1 VKISSDY
8 KDLLR
13 SLNAAGV
20 RYLVVGG
27 YAVMIYTEPSFTK
40 DLDIWTD
47 PTLENAQALF
57 RALSE
62 FGAPLKGISPRDF
75 TEPEIFYQMGVEPV
89 RVDVLTSLPDTLSI
103 GAAAGRAVAGFIP
116 AAHTLKSHRRQPE
129 VFPGRRASVSAWLCR
144 YSPGWIAPGNNRLSA
159 TPTAF
164 RPPLR

>member
-40 DLDIWTD
+40 DLDIWTE
-47 PTLENAQALF
+47 PTIENAQALF
-57 RALSE
+57 RALSA
-62 FGAPLKGISPRDF
+62 FGAPLKGISPKDF

-89 RVDVLTSLPDTLSI
+89 RVDVLTSLPGLVFSEAWDRKEAVDFDGEQAFVLGREDLVLSKKLT
-103 GAAAGRAVAGFIP
+103 GRPRDREHARRLQKP
-116 AAHTLKSHRRQPE
+116 KKSD
-129 VFPGRRASVSAWLCR
+129 
-144 YSPGWIAPGNNRLSA
+144 
-159 TPTAF
+159 
-164 RPPLR
+164 

>member
-20 RYLVVGG
+20 RYLIVGG

-40 DLDIWTD
+40 DLDIWID
-47 PTLENAQALF
+47 PTIDNAQALF
-57 RALSE
+57 RALSA

-89 RVDVLTSLPDTLSI
+89 RIDVLTSREDLLLSKKLT
-103 GAAAGRAVAGFIP
+103 GRSRDREHARRLRKP
-116 AAHTLKSHRRQPE
+116 KKSD
-129 VFPGRRASVSAWLCR
+129 
-144 YSPGWIAPGNNRLSA
+144 
-159 TPTAF
+159 
-164 RPPLR
+164 

>member
-27 YAVMIYTEPSFTK
+27 YAVMIYTEPDFTK
-40 DLDIWTD
+40 DLDIWID
-47 PTLENAQALF
+47 STLENAQALF

-89 RVDVLTSLPDTLSI
+89 RVDVLTSLPGLVFGEAWDRKEAVDFDGEPAFVVSREDLILSKKLT
-103 GAAAGRAVAGFIP
+103 GRARDREHA
-116 AAHTLKSHRRQPE
+116 RRLQ
-129 VFPGRRASVSAWLCR
+129 
-144 YSPGWIAPGNNRLSA
+144 
-159 TPTAF
+159 
-164 RPPLR
+164 RPKKNK